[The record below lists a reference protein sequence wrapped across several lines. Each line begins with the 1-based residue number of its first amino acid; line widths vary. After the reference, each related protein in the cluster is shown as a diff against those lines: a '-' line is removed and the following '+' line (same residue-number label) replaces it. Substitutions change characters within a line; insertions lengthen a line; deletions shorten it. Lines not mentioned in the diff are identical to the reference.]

1 MQFVRGTKDKV
12 KREIMLIK
20 SPIIPKKKFGV
31 EDLIPGYEVCSV
43 NISDAEWKTQLVRI
57 SRIEH
62 EKAA

>member
-1 MQFVRGTKDKV
+1 MQFVRGVKDEV
-12 KREIMLIK
+12 KREVMPIK
-20 SPIIPKKKFGV
+20 SPVIPKKKFGV

-43 NISDAEWKTQLVRI
+43 NISDGKWKTQLIRI